1 MLSGTFS
8 SRRSQQNSGT
18 NTATST
24 SPRTNQDT
32 GPGSCVTI
40 ATCRTNHIASS
51 WTSIAPTA
59 IRTNQGADHG
69 KRIALSNCS
78 ASQRTPAGSR
88 LKPTTNR
95 NPRAKHNQP
104 IRFQFQHRICHCP
117 CCPRPSVPA
126 PLHDRTPSSAGDL
139 QPAGY
144 LHPGT
149 QAARLCHSNHSYEHL
164 HRLAALQHAHT
175 GRHGGGGLLLCW

>member
-1 MLSGTFS
+1 MQTDFRPPFETTRVWSHKRTENTPSASYFCKRTRT
-8 SRRSQQNSGT
+8 RRK
-18 NTATST
+18 
-24 SPRTNQDT
+24 
-32 GPGSCVTI
+32 
-40 ATCRTNHIASS
+40 ASF
-51 WTSIAPTA
+51 TT

-69 KRIALSNCS
+69 KRIAKSNCS
-78 ASQRTPAGSR
+78 ASRHTPAGSR
-88 LKPTTNR
+88 LKLTNNR

-164 HRLAALQHAHT
+164 HWLAALQHAHT
-175 GRHGGGGLLLCW
+175 GRYDGGGLLLCW